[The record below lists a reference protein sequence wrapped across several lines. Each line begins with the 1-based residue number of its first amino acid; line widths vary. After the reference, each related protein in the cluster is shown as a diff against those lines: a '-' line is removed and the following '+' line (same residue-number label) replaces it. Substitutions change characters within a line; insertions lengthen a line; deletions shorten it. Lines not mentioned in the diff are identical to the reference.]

1 MTLTLGAAVLAW
13 LLATAA
19 GADLVTVVQSLISR
33 PLVAGVAAGWL
44 LGDVAT
50 GLRVGALL
58 ELFAL
63 DVVPVGSSRYPDF
76 GAATVAAVW
85 YAAGSDW
92 TVTLGAATALGLALA
107 QAAGA
112 TLPMTR
118 RLNARA
124 VRSHAAGL
132 SEGDP
137 AAVTAVHLRCL
148 AHDLLRSAITAAVAV
163 AVAAV
168 ARGGLGHPDPTLG
181 ERLNL
186 VLLGG
191 AAWAV
196 AHGAMASARSG
207 PRWRWAL
214 AGLAAGTAMVLVR

>member
-1 MTLTLGAAVLAW
+1 MTLTLGTAVLAW
-13 LLATAA
+13 VLATAA

-50 GLRVGALL
+50 GLRIGAVL

-107 QAAGA
+107 VAAGT
-112 TLPMTR
+112 TLGLTR
-118 RLNARA
+118 RLNARV
-124 VRSHAAGL
+124 VRSYAARL
-132 SEGDP
+132 SEGDS
-137 AAVTAVHLRCL
+137 AAVTLVHLRCL
-148 AHDLLRSAITAAVAV
+148 AHDLFRSAGIAAGAV
-163 AVAAV
+163 GVAAA
-168 ARGGLGHPDPTLG
+168 ARIGLGHPDRALG
-181 ERLNL
+181 EGLDL

-214 AGLAAGTAMVLVR
+214 AGLAVGTALVLVR